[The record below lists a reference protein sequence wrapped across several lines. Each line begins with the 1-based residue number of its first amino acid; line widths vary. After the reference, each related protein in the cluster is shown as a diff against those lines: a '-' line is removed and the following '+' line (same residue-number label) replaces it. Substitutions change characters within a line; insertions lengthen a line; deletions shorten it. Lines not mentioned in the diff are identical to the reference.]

1 MSLVSYSD
9 PAWKI
14 LCPWLKQTCILPSD
28 CWILS
33 VWCLFF
39 LSSWLSMAQVF
50 LWQAVQKVLALLR
63 PAKTR
68 SNRRSNRNKST
79 RTRHMAHAIGRRMGS
94 DQYNRWNRGTAPA
107 LPSSSRMLNPDL
119 KKTASAIY
127 NPNPKGKWVDQV
139 NHRATPG
146 SPFDRFFDPF
156 NLHFFQNFWIWGWCH
171 WLPSYSPKN
180 LSSNL
185 NFPVNA
191 IYKI

>member
-1 MSLVSYSD
+1 MWFLILPVLHRQNLQCQQELCYVIGFLFRSCMKNTLPVAQADMYTTIWLLDLICLVS
-9 PAWKI
+9 
-14 LCPWLKQTCILPSD
+14 
-28 CWILS
+28 
-33 VWCLFF
+33 FF

-156 NLHFFQNFWIWGWCH
+156 NLHFFQNFWI
-171 WLPSYSPKN
+171 
-180 LSSNL
+180 
-185 NFPVNA
+185 
-191 IYKI
+191 

>member
-1 MSLVSYSD
+1 MPTGTLLCHWFLIPILHEKYFAVAQADMYTTIWLLDLICLVS
-9 PAWKI
+9 
-14 LCPWLKQTCILPSD
+14 
-28 CWILS
+28 
-33 VWCLFF
+33 FF

-50 LWQAVQKVLALLR
+50 LWKAVQKVLALSR

-79 RTRHMAHAIGRRMGS
+79 QTRHMAHAIGRRMGS

-156 NLHFFQNFWIWGWCH
+156 NFISRATALVPPTPLMWGMAVERKEH
-171 WLPSYSPKN
+171 GDRIQK
-180 LSSNL
+180 
-185 NFPVNA
+185 
-191 IYKI
+191 